1 MKIKIEDFDFKGRGF
16 GRFENKA
23 VFLDG
28 GIIGDK
34 VLASPIKEKKNYTE
48 AKIIKIL
55 EPSPFR
61 KNPTCPYY
69 KNCGGCDFQEL
80 DYQKEIEW
88 KTNKVKIDILKF
100 SKEKINIPTTLKND
114 STINY
119 RNNIQLKVKD
129 NKIGY
134 FKKNSREIVD
144 IKKCEIAKTQINNTI
159 KILRNIKEVRK
170 LTDIVIR
177 QNEKEEV
184 QVVLI
189 GEKEINT
196 NNILNKLL
204 DIKLNSLYFNK
215 KDKNKRY
222 SDNFKKI
229 YGEDYLEEE
238 VLKNKFLISKESFF
252 QVNKKQSEKLYL
264 VAIDYLEINKD
275 DIILDLYCGIGT
287 TTLALA
293 KQSKSVVGVEVIDRA
308 IRDARLNAELNDIK
322 NVRFITAK
330 AEEIIDKL
338 YESGFKPNKI
348 LLDPPRSGVDIK
360 LIEQIKRLDV
370 ERIVY
375 ISCNPTTQA
384 RDIELL
390 KSMYKLEK
398 IQPVDMF
405 SKTVHVECVVL
416 MSRK

>member
-405 SKTVHVECVVL
+405 SKTVHVETVVL

>member
-159 KILRNIKEVRK
+159 KILRDIKEVRK

-189 GEKEINT
+189 GEREINT

-348 LLDPPRSGVDIK
+348 LLDPPRNGVDIK

-370 ERIVY
+370 EKIVY

-405 SKTVHVECVVL
+405 SKTVHVETVVL